1 MLALIGIYGVV
12 SYQTS
17 QRAKEIGI
25 RIALGAEP
33 DDVRGLV
40 LRQGAWLIGIG
51 IAAGLGL
58 TFTLTAAVGKVLV
71 LVSATDPLTF
81 VVVTLL
87 LAASALAAC
96 YIPAHRATR
105 VPPVEALRHE

>member
-1 MLALIGIYGVV
+1 MIAVVTRPWDLFTRRHGDFFGGLRITRPTSRKAL
-12 SYQTS
+12 
-17 QRAKEIGI
+17 
-25 RIALGAEP
+25 RISA
-33 DDVRGLV
+33 
-40 LRQGAWLIGIG
+40 QGAWLIGIG
-51 IAAGLGL
+51 ISAGLAL

-96 YIPAHRATR
+96 YIPAHRATAPLASSR
-105 VPPVEALRHE
+105 LTR